1 MPLDPRSLFPDAFEE
16 VLAGCL
22 PEMAA
27 CHPRLHAAMA
37 HALLGGGKRLRPRL
51 LAAAAALGED
61 VAPGPVLRAGAALE
75 CLHAYSLVHDDL
87 PAMDDDDWRR
97 GQPACHSA
105 FGEAMAILAGDA
117 LQALAFETLLGAAAA
132 ADLPSEATRDAL
144 ADLSRAAGALGLVGG
159 QAGDLEPPP
168 VPADLDRVL
177 WIHARKTGALLRAA
191 LVIGG
196 RFGALPPGEIAGL
209 GRAGDS
215 LGLAFQAVDDLLDAE
230 GERDDLGKTPGR
242 DAALGKLTL
251 PALLGADETR
261 RRAEAWLA
269 EALAA
274 LPARPAAAP
283 LRELADA
290 LVHRRS

>member
-1 MPLDPRSLFPDAFEE
+1 VAADPRAWSAEAFEE

-22 PEMAA
+22 PPAVE
-27 CHPRLHAAMA
+27 CHPDLRAAMA

-51 LAAAAALGED
+51 LAAAAALGEA
-61 VAPGPVLRAGAALE
+61 APAPVLRAGAAME

-97 GQPACHSA
+97 GRPSCHRA

-117 LQALAFETLLGAAAA
+117 LQALAFETLLHAADA
-132 ADLPSEATRDAL
+132 ADLPPREAREVLSEL
-144 ADLSRAAGALGLVGG
+144 ARSAGALGMVGG
-159 QAGDLEPPP
+159 QVGDLAPPP
-168 VPADLDRVL
+168 GGEDLARVL
-177 WIHARKTGALLRAA
+177 WIHERKTGALLRAA

-196 RFGALPPGEIAGL
+196 RFGGLPEAEIEDL
-209 GRAGDS
+209 GRAGGL

-230 GERDDLGKTPGR
+230 GAREELGKTPGK
-242 DAALGKLTL
+242 DAAQGKLTL
-251 PALLGADETR
+251 PALLGAAETR

-269 EALAA
+269 AA
-274 LPARPAAAP
+274 LSALPTRRAAAP
-283 LRELADA
+283 LRELAEA